1 MRRIYAKPTVRGGSQ
16 TSRNNMPIEDLK
28 QSEMMSHLI
37 GALEQGQDIGHY
49 GRLVFVMVGQYF
61 LSQQELIGLL
71 TKDKD
76 CDEAKAK
83 TLIQQVEAKGYN
95 PPKRD
100 RILDWMNQQEFA
112 ICQDP
117 DNPDACNVYK
127 SLEFPPEIYD
137 KISSYYQKQS

>member
-1 MRRIYAKPTVRGGSQ
+1 MRRMNAKPSVRGASQ
-16 TSRNNMPIEDLK
+16 TQRNKMPIEDLK
-28 QSEMMSHLI
+28 QSEMMNHLI

-61 LSQQELIGLL
+61 LSEQELIGLL